1 MTTATEDTLSN
12 PLNFLALTVLP
23 AVGSSKTILGVGLGF
38 SHLKEKCTCGSWWCG
53 RSGLRA

>member
-23 AVGSSKTILGVGLGF
+23 AVGSLPMLSAV
-38 SHLKEKCTCGSWWCG
+38 C
-53 RSGLRA
+53 